1 MTRGVRIGEDKSSE
15 GEGECEISDEK
26 AFISLSCPSAM
37 VIFASSHALS
47 FTSVSTRIVVVLSSS
62 KVKADAHP

>member
-15 GEGECEISDEK
+15 GEGESEISDEK
-26 AFISLSCPSAM
+26 ALISLSCPSAM